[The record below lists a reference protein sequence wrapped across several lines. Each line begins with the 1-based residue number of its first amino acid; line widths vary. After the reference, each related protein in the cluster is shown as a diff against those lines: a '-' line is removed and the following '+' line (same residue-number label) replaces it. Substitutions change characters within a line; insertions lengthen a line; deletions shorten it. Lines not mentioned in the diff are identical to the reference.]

1 MKLELHTAGSVQGNL
16 MCVGVESECG
26 NIIGG
31 IALAFVEYPY
41 PVVVD
46 FNDFEKVYLL
56 AKAIREK
63 GQELRLSF

>member
-1 MKLELHTAGSVQGNL
+1 